1 MINPTGTNT
10 LNPFRAR
17 INRNAGSPGVS
28 MGAFPGE
35 YNADNARG
43 MAHKGPLIIAGWG
56 YDIFGRPAPS
66 QATSLTNLNNGSK
79 DNSAQYGF
87 ANNSGSSIDTRGTPA
102 PYGAEVPAEKYVAGA
117 LDVRYNQR
125 HGVWQA
131 DPVFLGKITYVEKA
145 GANKNVY
152 NIYGWEEVEITKDV
166 IGGTAKDPINRTI
179 TAPAQG
185 KAINL
190 SELTLN
196 EKDAVFQE
204 VASGT
209 IIELKSYLAPN
220 QASDP
225 DFTLKPIYIF
235 NHNTTQNV
243 FLRIEWNSNE
253 GYPAPLAADDDQWTA
268 AGLGFCNRYLYKAE
282 VVYFE
287 KTYNEGFGASPWGG
301 FKAYVPA
308 VYTQAINLI
317 EFGNPVGQRGMVS
330 PGVITVLK
338 DVALN
343 NSTPNLNW
351 TGVVIPGGSKSA
363 YPSGFSIKAISHN
376 TIVEG
381 TRLTGMD
388 NNSVT
393 NYGPVYYFSCPNAH
407 DGSCSTG
414 IWPFRNL
421 TYDSGAGENTTVK
434 RTN

>member
-28 MGAFPGE
+28 MGISPTE

-66 QATSLTNLNNGSK
+66 QAANLSTLNAGSK
-79 DNSAQYGF
+79 TNSANYGF
-87 ANNSGSSIDTRGTPA
+87 ANNSGSAIDSRGTPA

-145 GANKNVY
+145 APGKNIY

-166 IGGTAKDPINRTI
+166 IGGNAQEPINRAI

-196 EKDAVFQE
+196 TKDAVFQE

-209 IIELKSYLAPN
+209 IIELKSYLAPV
-220 QASDP
+220 SDG

-243 FLRIEWNSNE
+243 FLRIEWNNNE
-253 GYPAPLAADDDQWTA
+253 GYPAPLAAADAKWTA
-268 AGLGFCNRYLYKAE
+268 GGLGFCNRYLYKAE
-282 VVYFE
+282 LVYFE
-287 KTYNEGFGASPWGG
+287 KTYNEGFGGSPWGG
-301 FKAYVPA
+301 FKGYIPA

-338 DVALN
+338 DGALN
-343 NSTPNLNW
+343 DSTPNLNW

-393 NYGPVYYFSCPNAH
+393 SYGPVYYFSCPNAH

-421 TYDSGAGENTTVK
+421 DLDSGAGENTTVK
-434 RTN
+434 RF

>member
-28 MGAFPGE
+28 MGNSPTD

-66 QATSLTNLNNGSK
+66 QAASLSTLNDGSK
-79 DNSAQYGF
+79 INSAQYGF
-87 ANNSGSSIDTRGTPA
+87 ANNSGLSIDSRGTPT

-131 DPVFLGKITYVEKA
+131 DPVFLGKITSVEKTTT
-145 GANKNVY
+145 NKNIY

-166 IGGTAKDPINRTI
+166 IGGNAQEPINRAI
-179 TAPAQG
+179 TAPAKG

-196 EKDAVFQE
+196 IYDAVFQE

-243 FLRIEWNSNE
+243 FLRIEWNTNE
-253 GYPAPLAADDDQWTA
+253 GYPAPLADADDQWTA
-268 AGLGFCNRYLYKAE
+268 GGLGFCNRYLYKAE

-287 KTYNEGFGASPWGG
+287 KTYTEGFGGSPWGG
-301 FKAYVPA
+301 FKGYTPP

-338 DVALN
+338 DGGLST
-343 NSTPNLNW
+343 STPNLNW
-351 TGVVIPGGSKSA
+351 IGASIPNTSKSA

-381 TRLTGMD
+381 TRLTGMND
-388 NNSVT
+388 GSVT

-421 TYDSGAGENTTVK
+421 ALDSGAGENTVVK
-434 RTN
+434 RF

>member
-28 MGAFPGE
+28 MGNSPTD

-66 QATSLTNLNNGSK
+66 QAASLSTLNDGSK
-79 DNSAQYGF
+79 INSAQYGF
-87 ANNSGSSIDTRGTPA
+87 ANNSGLSIDSRGTPT

-131 DPVFLGKITYVEKA
+131 DPVFLGKITSVEKTTT
-145 GANKNVY
+145 NKNIY

-166 IGGTAKDPINRTI
+166 IGGNAQDPIDRVINV
-179 TAPAQG
+179 PAKG

-196 EKDAVFQE
+196 IYDAVFQE

-209 IIELKSYLAPN
+209 IIELKSYLAPF
-220 QASDP
+220 SDG

-243 FLRIEWNSNE
+243 FLRIEWNTNE
-253 GYPAPLAADDDQWTA
+253 GYPAPLADADDQWTA
-268 AGLGFCNRYLYKAE
+268 GGLGFCNRYLYKAE

-287 KTYNEGFGASPWGG
+287 KTYTEGFGGSPWGG
-301 FKAYVPA
+301 FKGYTPA

-338 DVALN
+338 DGGLST
-343 NSTPNLNW
+343 STPNLNW
-351 TGVVIPGGSKSA
+351 IGASIPNTSKSA

-393 NYGPVYYFSCPNAH
+393 SYGPVYYFSCPNAH

-414 IWPFRNL
+414 VWPFRNL
-421 TYDSGAGENTTVK
+421 ALDSGAGENTVVK
-434 RTN
+434 RF

>member
-1 MINPTGTNT
+1 MINPTGTNA

-17 INRNAGSPGVS
+17 INRNAGSPGVA
-28 MGAFPGE
+28 MGSYPND

-66 QATSLTNLNNGSK
+66 QAASLSALNAGSK
-79 DNSAQYGF
+79 TNSANYGF
-87 ANNSGSSIDTRGTPA
+87 ANNSGSLIDARGTPA

-131 DPVFLGKITYVEKA
+131 DPVFLGKITSVEKTTT
-145 GANKNVY
+145 NKNIY

-166 IGGTAKDPINRTI
+166 IGGNAQDPINRAI
-179 TAPAQG
+179 TVPAKG

-196 EKDAVFQE
+196 IRDAVFQE

-243 FLRIEWNSNE
+243 FLRIEWNTNQ
-253 GYPAPLAADDDQWTA
+253 GYPAPLSDADDQWTGA
-268 AGLGFCNRYLYKAE
+268 TLGFCNRYLYKAE
-282 VVYFE
+282 VVYFD
-287 KTYNEGFGASPWGG
+287 KTHTDGVGASPWGG
-301 FKAYVPA
+301 FKGYTEA

-317 EFGNPVGQRGMVS
+317 EFGNPVGARGMVS

-338 DVALN
+338 DGAL
-343 NSTPNLNW
+343 SIGTPNLNW
-351 TGVVIPGGSKSA
+351 TGVVIPVGSKSA

-381 TRLTGMD
+381 TRLTGMND
-388 NNSVT
+388 NSVT

-414 IWPFRNL
+414 IWPFRNQ
-421 TYDSGAGENTTVK
+421 THDSGAGENTLVQ
-434 RTN
+434 RSN

>member
-28 MGAFPGE
+28 MGISPTE

-66 QATSLTNLNNGSK
+66 QATSLSILNAGSK
-79 DNSAQYGF
+79 TNSAQYGF
-87 ANNSGSSIDTRGTPA
+87 ANNSGSSIDPRGTPA

-145 GANKNVY
+145 AAGKNIY

-166 IGGTAKDPINRTI
+166 IGGNAQEPINRAI
-179 TAPAQG
+179 AAPAQG

-196 EKDAVFQE
+196 TKDAVFQE

-209 IIELKSYLAPN
+209 IIELKSYLAPV
-220 QASDP
+220 SDG

-243 FLRIEWNSNE
+243 FLRIEWNTNE
-253 GYPAPLAADDDQWTA
+253 GYPAPLAAADAVWTG

-287 KTYNEGFGASPWGG
+287 KTHVEAPVGGSPWGG
-301 FKAYVPA
+301 FKGYATP

-317 EFGNPVGQRGMVS
+317 EFGNPVGARGMVS

-338 DVALN
+338 DGQLN
-343 NSTPNLNW
+343 SSTPNLDW
-351 TGVVIPGGSKSA
+351 TGASIPGGSKSA

-381 TRLTGMD
+381 TRLTGMKD
-388 NNSVT
+388 SSVT
-393 NYGPVYYFSCPNAH
+393 DYGPVYYFSCPNAH

-421 TYDSGAGENTTVK
+421 NHDSGAGEHTVVQ

>member
-1 MINPTGTNT
+1 MINPTGTNA

-17 INRNAGSPGVS
+17 INRNAGSPGVA
-28 MGAFPGE
+28 MGSYPND

-66 QATSLTNLNNGSK
+66 QAASLSALNVGSK
-79 DNSAQYGF
+79 TNSAYYGF
-87 ANNSGSSIDTRGTPA
+87 ANNSGSAIDSRGTPA

-131 DPVFLGKITYVEKA
+131 DPVFLGKITSVEKTTT
-145 GANKNVY
+145 NKNIY

-166 IGGTAKDPINRTI
+166 IGGNAQDPINRAI
-179 TAPAQG
+179 TAPAKG

-196 EKDAVFQE
+196 IRDAVFQE

-243 FLRIEWNSNE
+243 FLRIEWNTNL
-253 GYPAPLAADDDQWTA
+253 GYPAPLAAADAQWTA
-268 AGLGFCNRYLYKAE
+268 AGLGFCNRYLYRAE
-282 VVYFE
+282 LVYFE
-287 KTYNEGFGASPWGG
+287 KTYTEGVGGSPWGG
-301 FKAYVPA
+301 FTGYTPA

-317 EFGNPVGQRGMVS
+317 EFGNPVGARGMVS

-338 DVALN
+338 DGAL
-343 NSTPNLNW
+343 SIGTPNLNW
-351 TGVVIPGGSKSA
+351 IGANIPGGSKSA

-381 TRLTGMD
+381 TRLTGMND
-388 NNSVT
+388 SSVT

-421 TYDSGAGENTTVK
+421 THDSGAGENTLVQ
-434 RTN
+434 RSN